1 MFEMLISATVLLH
14 QVMRDD
20 TKKAHPFSG
29 QALRGLK
36 ADATHPWRHENLRR
50 LLLTSVINWQDVLVR
65 DLQVRGFFRLPGKPY
80 ERPAPHRCGR
90 HAHQRNR
97 RPVENEQVRRRQLV
111 KSCEAQK
118 LAKKRLLMVVKE
130 DQV

>member
-1 MFEMLISATVLLH
+1 MSSHACRIIPPNTSTNSCPGTGGGHRINAPLPDRLSPSVNSSVRGLHRTRTVLLH

-50 LLLTSVINWQDVLVR
+50 LLLTSVINWQDVLV
-65 DLQVRGFFRLPGKPY
+65 
-80 ERPAPHRCGR
+80 
-90 HAHQRNR
+90 
-97 RPVENEQVRRRQLV
+97 
-111 KSCEAQK
+111 
-118 LAKKRLLMVVKE
+118 
-130 DQV
+130 